1 MSEYIYEHGRCHDHF
16 GKPLNAPML
25 TQREEIVRCRDCK
38 YYYDVDDLDDA
49 QCHWFTD
56 CYDQPVYWAEPDGFC
71 KWGKRK
77 ENTNEEGNQC

>member
-1 MSEYIYEHGRCHDHF
+1 MSEYIVEVRGPMHDV
-16 GKPLNAPML
+16 LN
-25 TQREEIVRCRDCK
+25 EEIVRCRDCQ
-38 YYYDVDDLDDA
+38 YYYDVDELDDA

-77 ENTNEEGNQC
+77 ENSNEEGNQC